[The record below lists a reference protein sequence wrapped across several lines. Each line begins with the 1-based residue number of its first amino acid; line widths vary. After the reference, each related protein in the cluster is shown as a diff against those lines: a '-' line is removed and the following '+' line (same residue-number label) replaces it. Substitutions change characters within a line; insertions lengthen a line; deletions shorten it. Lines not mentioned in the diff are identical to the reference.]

1 MKSRGLRG
9 DIEGM
14 SAVAKSP
21 AHLSGPELLMAHSAL
36 DVEVRLPAADRLR
49 ELIGPDLT
57 RLLLVALAGNHRL
70 SSRDRAA

>member
-1 MKSRGLRG
+1 
-9 DIEGM
+9 
-14 SAVAKSP
+14 
-21 AHLSGPELLMAHSAL
+21 MAHSAL